1 MNSFLIVFVVAAAA
15 SAASAEQIGTIR
27 GAQRIGDLAVLDGVV
42 CEPLDD
48 LVGSLECTFRIVPPS
63 PPSSVTSFTQNYSYE
78 TCPLPNMCVATQVA
92 FTNNNANTDTANQN
106 EEYALTAS
114 SPGPTIVALV
124 PPEQYNPAPVV
135 VSPVEVEVEVEIV
148 VEQTCPRNQPQSSTQ
163 CGGWILDGAT
173 SATCSYDRN
182 GTVNRNSNAVT
193 AYAAGATTCHC
204 HKNNPN
210 GIAFYNPRDI
220 QWHCDGDDGTTN
232 GNSGLDTKD
241 GTINIGRVDVT
252 TNNLAVP
259 TATSPPR
266 PIPSTSSTI
275 TVPRPINADKCPS
288 TRPFNGQSCSDD
300 PQGDYYRCGYW
311 DQDPNP
317 TKIIDCRCNHVH
329 EFVCNDAD
337 SMMYELTSSSS
348 F

>member
-220 QWHCDGDDGTTN
+220 QWQCDDGEDGNTN
-232 GNSGLDTKD
+232 GNTSGLDTND

-252 TNNLAVP
+252 TNV
-259 TATSPPR
+259 SC
-266 PIPSTSSTI
+266 
-275 TVPRPINADKCPS
+275 DK
-288 TRPFNGQSCSDD
+288 
-300 PQGDYYRCGYW
+300 YRCRFVLVRSLILCVSRVL
-311 DQDPNP
+311 DPKKVVAAASTTSTP
-317 TKIIDCRCNHVH
+317 TQPSKHKQAAKNQAKPSQPNTFGDV
-329 EFVCNDAD
+329 
-337 SMMYELTSSSS
+337 M
-348 F
+348 